1 MEYDMLRTM
10 LMVSFMSFAFE
21 RGSECILLALF
32 GLCLLVLYLSLPFS
46 SYFLWISYSH
56 SIRPVRYGSSSS
68 FFGPLVLTCMII
80 MPWNSNRAGVVGY
93 YFTKIAPV
101 SVYY

>member
-56 SIRPVRYGSSSS
+56 SIRPVRYGSSRS
-68 FFGPLVLTCMII
+68 FFLVL
-80 MPWNSNRAGVVGY
+80 WSLLV
-93 YFTKIAPV
+93 
-101 SVYY
+101 